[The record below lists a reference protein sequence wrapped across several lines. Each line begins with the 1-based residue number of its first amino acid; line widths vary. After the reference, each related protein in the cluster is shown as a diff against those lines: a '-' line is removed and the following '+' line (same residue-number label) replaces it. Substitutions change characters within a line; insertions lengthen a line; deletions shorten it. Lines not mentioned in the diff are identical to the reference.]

1 MNREKEFVK
10 ISVGEIIE
18 ALVKSDF
25 DDIEMNMEKLEDI
38 LYNGFI
44 GYQDRSVDEL
54 IEEYKAYLNPEF
66 PDDVVVTILLAVP
79 QEENENA

>member
-10 ISVGEIIE
+10 ISVGEIVE

-38 LYNGFI
+38 LENGFI
-44 GYQDRSVDEL
+44 GYADRSVDEL

-66 PDDVVVTILLAVP
+66 PDDVVVTILLSNP
-79 QEENENA
+79 KEWK